1 MLPEMKRR
9 NKSMSKCYRSELV
22 GVFGCPIDENPT
34 GVMEEAAFRAKDLD
48 FRYITV
54 KVEKESLG
62 DAMKALRAMNMRGIN
77 LTIPHKVNA
86 VQYVDRLS
94 PAAEII
100 GAINVIVNNDGVLLG
115 DNSDGKGFMK
125 SLTDRG
131 IQVKGKTMTVLG
143 AGGAARAI
151 SVEAAMQ
158 GAAKIRIINVS
169 ERGAELSRLISEKT
183 PAEAEYVHWTAG
195 IAIPEDTDI
204 LVNATPLGLY
214 PNVNERPDID
224 YSTVTGKMVVCD
236 VVFNDPNTLFLQE
249 AGRRG
254 AETVNGL
261 GMLANQGAINF
272 ELWTGVEAPLDVMTD
287 TLRTEFGLSR

>member
-1 MLPEMKRR
+1 MA
-9 NKSMSKCYRSELV
+9 KCYRSELV

-34 GVMEEAAFRAKDLD
+34 GVMEEAAFAAKGLD
-48 FRYITV
+48 FRYITM
-54 KVEKESLG
+54 KVEKDDLEA
-62 DAMKALRAMNMRGIN
+62 AMKGLRAVNMRGIN

-86 VQYVDRLS
+86 VKLVDELS
-94 PAAEII
+94 PEAQVI
-100 GAINVIVNNDGVLLG
+100 GAINVVVNKNGVLWG

-131 IQVKGKTMTVLG
+131 IDAAGKTFTILG

-151 SVEAAMQ
+151 AVEAAMH
-158 GAAKIRIINVS
+158 GASKINIVNVS
-169 ERGAELSRLISEKT
+169 ARGEELSALINEKT
-183 PAEAEYVHWTAG
+183 QAKAEYISWIPG
-195 IAIPEDTDI
+195 IKVPEETDI

-224 YSTVTGKMVVCD
+224 YSSITPEMTVCD
-236 VVFNDPNTLFLQE
+236 VIFNDPNTLFLQAA
-249 AGRRG
+249 AGQG

-272 ELWTGVEAPLDVMTD
+272 TLWTGVEAPVDVMTE
-287 TLRTEFGLSR
+287 TLKKEFNLK